1 MKNYLLYLV
10 LAFTLGSSLNTLGQQ
25 KPIDEN
31 LIEVGVV
38 ERLEDTIPMDLPF
51 KNEDNETVTLG
62 ELITKPTVL
71 SFVYFDCPGLCSPL
85 LEGVSK
91 VVEKSDLVLG
101 EDYQVITI
109 SFNTSDTPEKARTKK
124 VNFVQ
129 QISKEYR
136 DDWIYLTGDQEEID
150 AITHAVGYKYKPQ
163 GLDWAHPSVIVVL
176 SPSGKITRY
185 LYGIDFLPF
194 DFKMAVVEAQKG
206 LARPTINK
214 VLEYCFSYDPEG
226 QGYTLQVTR
235 VTGTIILFFALVL
248 FGTLLFR
255 RKKRKSADKTA

>member
-38 ERLEDTIPMDLPF
+38 ELLEDTIPMDLPF

-255 RKKRKSADKTA
+255 RKKRNSADKTT